1 MNRYVTLVVGLLMAV
16 PVAAQKSG
24 MINQNAPKLT
34 QSLTAGEAKIQ
45 LDYTSIAWGQGQAF
59 NAAMDKGNGDA
70 RKQINE
76 LAKSKP
82 IGSFTTSVDLTCGD
96 VKIPAGEYKLG
107 FIITDN
113 MEWQMSFMGKDTI
126 NVKLPLT
133 DSKEKQSTMLV
144 CSLFAGDR
152 GTAGC
157 YVAFG
162 QKSCVVNF
170 APASGGGCKKGG

>member
-16 PVAAQKSG
+16 PAAAQKSG
-24 MINQNAPKLT
+24 MINNNAPKLT
-34 QSLTAGEAKIQ
+34 QSLTAGDAKIQ
-45 LDYTSIAWGQGQAF
+45 LDYTSIAWGQGRAF

-70 RKQINE
+70 RKQLND
-76 LAKSKP
+76 LAKSQP
-82 IGSFTTSVDLTCGD
+82 IGSFSTTVDLTCGD

-107 FIITDN
+107 FTITDS

-133 DSKEKQSTMLV
+133 DSKDHPSNMLV
-144 CSLFAGDR
+144 CSLFAADR
-152 GTAGC
+152 GSVGC

-162 QKSCVVNF
+162 QKACVVNF
-170 APASGGGCKKGG
+170 TAAGGGGGKKGG